1 MVALVPKSLDN
12 PFFSDVEKGAVAAA
26 RELGVELQFVGPPT
40 HDIAGQI
47 AIIEALIESGVDALA
62 VSPTDA
68 ASISPL
74 IRRALN
80 AGIPV
85 ITFDSDALPG
95 TGRIAFV
102 GTNNYAG
109 GVAAGEA
116 FIRAL
121 SRGKY
126 AILTGGLGAANLNAR
141 IDGFRDVLAKF
152 PGAYEEIPGSPFP
165 SDDDIQR
172 AVQIV
177 EDLITAHPDLD
188 AIYMAGGWAQFAPE
202 AYTQALGDRANDVK
216 TETRD
221 GSLVIVSF
229 DVLEPQV
236 QLIRNGL
243 TTANVSQRP
252 MRLGYQTMHVL
263 YRLANGRDPGAGV
276 LRYRRRGGDGNQL
289 GRVPSA
295 VTGAREPG
303 RRCPAGRARAFPPRK
318 ERRRGVKIM
327 DVPGKSAGSSS
338 ARADPH
344 HRDAGHRETVR
355 SRSGPERRR
364 PGPLPR

>member
-1 MVALVPKSLDN
+1 MSQCKACVQPVRRSRLAWSAGLAWLLLLSLLAAGTAALAQAQVVALVPKSLDN

-116 FIRAL
+116 FVRAL

-126 AILTGGLGAANLNAR
+126 SILTGGLGAANLNAR

-202 AYTQALGDRANDVK
+202 AYTQALGHRVNDVK

-252 MRLGYQTMHVL
+252 YEIGYQTVHVL
-263 YRLANGRDPGAGV
+263 YRLANGETLEQEFYDTGV
-276 LRYRRRGGDGNQL
+276 
-289 GRVPSA
+289 VV
-295 VTGAREPG
+295 VT
-303 RRCPAGRARAFPPRK
+303 
-318 ERRRGVKIM
+318 
-327 DVPGKSAGSSS
+327 
-338 ARADPH
+338 
-344 HRDAGHRETVR
+344 ETNLD
-355 SRSGPERRR
+355 EF
-364 PGPLPR
+364 LQQ